1 VVNAWESLSK
11 ILNQMKASTFS
22 YPFLSKKIEGNIFMR
37 KIITAFLNYFSF
49 SFLFR
54 LFFHLKTAW
63 HLDTLKGAKGFG
75 QKTKGEIPPFD
86 PCLYVL

>member
-1 VVNAWESLSK
+1 
-11 ILNQMKASTFS
+11 
-22 YPFLSKKIEGNIFMR
+22 MR
-37 KIITAFLNYFSF
+37 KIITAFLNYFSFSF

-86 PCLYVL
+86 PCLYVLLSQTSMHKLCYFLSFFFYFPFILFDL